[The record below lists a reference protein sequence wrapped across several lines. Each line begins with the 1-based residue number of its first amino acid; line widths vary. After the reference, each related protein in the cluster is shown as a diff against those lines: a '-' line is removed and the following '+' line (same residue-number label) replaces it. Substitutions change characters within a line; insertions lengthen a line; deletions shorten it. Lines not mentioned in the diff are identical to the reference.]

1 MASPNFTEE
10 ELSVMLEHISFHVVI
25 LSSAHIN
32 SVTQAKKNEIW
43 KNIANEVSSLGV
55 ANREIKDKREKW
67 RQLKSAVLSKK
78 SKEINRTRGGSL
90 PPPIP
95 FEDIIRGILVAGVQ
109 GKRVNYSFTSY
120 FRLICLRHQIH
131 CHTH

>member
-78 SKEINRTRGGSL
+78 SKEINRTRGGSP

-95 FEDIIRGILVAGVQ
+95 FEDIIRGIL
-109 GKRVNYSFTSY
+109 RDRSHIT
-120 FRLICLRHQIH
+120 
-131 CHTH
+131 

>member
-1 MASPNFTEE
+1 MCLTIDDTRELIYAVCELESHPSYTYMQSLVIKQCISSLVEVIIVKKMASPNFTEE

-55 ANREIKDKREKW
+55 ANREIKDIREKW
-67 RQLKSAVLSKK
+67 RQLKSAVLTKK
-78 SKEINRTRGGSL
+78 I
-90 PPPIP
+90 
-95 FEDIIRGILVAGVQ
+95 
-109 GKRVNYSFTSY
+109 
-120 FRLICLRHQIH
+120 
-131 CHTH
+131 